1 MSDSDTRRSSQN
13 DHTHDIL
20 TANLP
25 HPGQA
30 KPDPRLQQ
38 AVDEA
43 CRMHQVTPILKEEL
57 RAAIMLRRLSSGQG
71 EITHEETRSTVYEL
85 TADEVAK
92 QERRRAQNRVA
103 AQRCRKKKRQ
113 EQETFLQLFS
123 EQSNKR
129 QKLEEEVAEL
139 REEKRRLE
147 AMLVHHMLTRACHK
161 GHVTPP
167 QNGRCGSFSPAISN
181 TTSEDESFYDFFQD
195 DTKKFLPVETSVNLL
210 SNDFEPALPG
220 DEASVIY
227 NLDNRHFLADLTND

>member
-1 MSDSDTRRSSQN
+1 MTDSDTRRSSQN

-85 TADEVAK
+85 
-92 QERRRAQNRVA
+92 
-103 AQRCRKKKRQ
+103 
-113 EQETFLQLFS
+113 FS
-123 EQSNKR
+123 EQSDKR

>member
-1 MSDSDTRRSSQN
+1 MTDSDTRTQI

-38 AVDEA
+38 AVNEA

-71 EITHEETRSTVYEL
+71 EITHEETHSRVYEL

-113 EQETFLQLFS
+113 EQEKFLQLFS
-123 EQSNKR
+123 EQNNKR
-129 QKLEEEVAEL
+129 QRLEEEVSEL

-167 QNGRCGSFSPAISN
+167 QNVRCASFSPGISSHS
-181 TTSEDESFYDFFQD
+181 SEDESFYDFFQD
-195 DTKKFLPVETSVNLL
+195 DSKKFLPVETSVNLL
-210 SNDFEPALPG
+210 SNDLESELPG
-220 DEASVIY
+220 EDASMIY
-227 NLDNRHFLADLTND
+227 NLDNRHFLADLSND